1 VSRIILRAVI
11 APPAIS
17 SIPGSSP
24 HLDYAKGTPILKFN
38 KLFVWKQLDVERGF
52 RREWVQ
58 HRFESVQLACQA
70 GLAMRIA
77 RERRSLVRT
86 EGEAELA

>member
-1 VSRIILRAVI
+1 VRRIILRAVI

-17 SIPGSSP
+17 SIPGSSA
-24 HLDYAKGTPILKFN
+24 HLDYAKGTPILKFS

-58 HRFESVQLACQA
+58 HRFESVQLACRA
-70 GLAMRIA
+70 GLVLRNLHEGAGVLQELK
-77 RERRSLVRT
+77 ERPS
-86 EGEAELA
+86 